1 MANNKRP
8 YPILFT
14 LSILIF
20 LLALAAC
27 NGLQPQQPTPT
38 PSLPASETPIPPTPS
53 PTPEPLAARV
63 NGTGISLA
71 DYQAELGRF
80 QTALAE
86 TGATA
91 TDEEASQRV
100 LDALI
105 DEALLA
111 HAAES
116 GGYQPDE
123 GDVQASLDQMS
134 EKLGSAQALAE
145 WETKNGYTE
154 ESFRRALERSLAAAW
169 QRDQI
174 LASLPTSVEQIHA
187 RQILVLSKETAD
199 SIYNNLQSGADF
211 ATLAEQYDPVTGG
224 ELGWF
229 PRGYLT
235 QPAVE
240 EAAFA
245 LQPGQYSPV
254 VQTEIGYHI
263 VEVLERE
270 VRPLAPDALRALQR
284 SALEEW
290 LQGQRADSQIEKLL
304 P

>member
-1 MANNKRP
+1 
-8 YPILFT
+8 FT
-14 LSILIF
+14 LSVLIF
-20 LLALAAC
+20 FLALTAC
-27 NGLQPQQPTPT
+27 NGLQPQPSTQT
-38 PSLPASETPIPPTPS
+38 PSLPPSETPLPPTPS
-53 PTPEPLAARV
+53 PTSEPLAARV

-80 QTALAE
+80 QAALVE
-86 TGATA
+86 TGTTA
-91 TDEEASQRV
+91 TDAEASQRV

-111 HAAES
+111 QAAAA
-116 GGYQPDE
+116 GGYQAGE

-134 EKLGSAQALAE
+134 EKLGGAQALAE
-145 WETKNGYTE
+145 WETKNGYSE
-154 ESFRRALERSLAAAW
+154 ESFWRALERSLAAAW

-174 LASLPTSVEQIHA
+174 LTSVPASAEQIHA
-187 RQILVLSKETAD
+187 RQILVLNKETAD

-263 VEVLERE
+263 IEVLERE
-270 VRPLAPDALRALQR
+270 VRPLAPDALRTLQR
-284 SALEEW
+284 SALAEW
-290 LQGQRADSQIEKLL
+290 LQGKRAESQIEKLL